1 MKPYRPILK
10 HHRLQRLVLWALV
23 MLQWIAAALAGHG
36 IGRRHLAQRGDVS
49 LAWLTRFATDLLF
62 IRATHIGRLRLRGP
76 TRYWRHGRDLRR
88 RHFRRSLLGARLRRA
103 LKHKNLVTHI
113 ARLIGVLR
121 DLDAHATRLWRNL
134 RRRRRLWRTTP
145 PIARSALWRAG
156 VLTGVCRQ
164 LLTAP
169 TFSPTSRRAKPS
181 FARAP
186 VHAVALESCV
196 LARTARN
203 LPPMLNSQL
212 CQRLGI
218 EFPLFAFSHCRD
230 VVVAV
235 SKAGGMGVLGAVG
248 MAPQRLKEELDWIEA
263 HVGGKPY
270 GLDLIVP
277 NKFEGKGETHDTD
290 KLLSAI
296 PDEHKKFAAGIL
308 AQHGVDA
315 SVIEANRR
323 NATGWSQNLREEGAA
338 GGLEVAFQYP
348 IKLIANALG
357 LPPPIMLELG
367 KKHGVAV
374 AALVGAKEH
383 ALAQAAAG
391 VDIIIAAG
399 GEAGGHC
406 GDVSTM
412 VLVPEV
418 VRALEAAGSN
428 IPVLAAGGIVT
439 GEQMAAAMAMGAA
452 GAWCGSVW
460 LTTPESEVSPAV
472 REKLLAATSRDTIR
486 SRSRTGKP
494 SRQLRSPWTDAWESD
509 DAPKPLPM
517 PLQSFVTEPAL
528 RYVDKLSDSGHAG
541 ARELATYWVGQGVG
555 LMNEPISAGAVV
567 QQFKE
572 DFARAYERLAKVVGD

>member
-1 MKPYRPILK
+1 
-10 HHRLQRLVLWALV
+10 
-23 MLQWIAAALAGHG
+23 
-36 IGRRHLAQRGDVS
+36 
-49 LAWLTRFATDLLF
+49 
-62 IRATHIGRLRLRGP
+62 
-76 TRYWRHGRDLRR
+76 
-88 RHFRRSLLGARLRRA
+88 
-103 LKHKNLVTHI
+103 
-113 ARLIGVLR
+113 
-121 DLDAHATRLWRNL
+121 
-134 RRRRRLWRTTP
+134 
-145 PIARSALWRAG
+145 
-156 VLTGVCRQ
+156 
-164 LLTAP
+164 
-169 TFSPTSRRAKPS
+169 
-181 FARAP
+181 
-186 VHAVALESCV
+186 
-196 LARTARN
+196 
-203 LPPMLNSQL
+203 MLNSPL

-248 MAPQRLKEELDWIEA
+248 MSPERLKEELDWIDA
-263 HVGGKPY
+263 HVAGKPY

-277 NKFEGKGETHDTD
+277 NKFEGKGESFDAD
-290 KLLSAI
+290 KLLAAI
-296 PDEHKKFAAGIL
+296 PETHKQFAAQIL

-315 SVIEANRR
+315 AALEANRR
-323 NATGWSQNLREEGAA
+323 GATGWSQNLREEGAQSS
-338 GGLEVAFQYP
+338 LEIAFRYP

-383 ALAQAAAG
+383 ALAQAAVG

-418 VRALEAAGSN
+418 VRALEAVGSSA
-428 IPVLAAGGIVT
+428 PVLAAGGIVT
-439 GEQMAAAMAMGAA
+439 GAQMAAAMAMGAA

-460 LTTPESEVSPAV
+460 LTTPESEVTPAV
-472 REKLLAATSRDTIR
+472 REKLLAASSRDTIR

-494 SRQLRSPWTDAWESD
+494 SRQLRSPWTDAWESEA
-509 DAPKPLPM
+509 APKPLPM
-517 PLQSFVTEPAL
+517 PLQSFVSEPAL
-528 RYVDKLSDSGHAG
+528 RYVDKLSEGGHAG
-541 ARELATYWVGQGVG
+541 ARDLATYWVGQGVG

-572 DFARAYERLAKVVGD
+572 DFARAYERLAKAFGE